1 MNNHLSQANKAIILP
16 TTAVG
21 FQPKS
26 GVDGLKNDQQLA
38 QENIQFIDYRSIEWP
53 RVQRTRCLIHQRF
66 HYDYPGPVR
75 ELRHRLVVV
84 PTDQHGYQRLC
95 DYQLNV
101 SVPALSQQCELDN
114 FGNRIFQFHIAQVE
128 ANLDFEV
135 WTALEQSI
143 QPATRPL
150 VPAEQAHHY
159 LMPTRL
165 TTADATIDAIAHK
178 LSLQHQAPA
187 ELAEAIND
195 WTFLAMRY
203 ARGVTKVNT
212 TAAEALALGA
222 GLCQDYSHIMLA
234 VCRAAGLPAR
244 YVSGH
249 LLGEGASHAWVEV
262 LLPSQQPGCLEAW
275 PLDPT
280 NHCQA
285 RNKYITIAVGRD
297 YADVAPTSG
306 SFLGAYPGHL
316 TVSKRAGLT
325 AVEYTDGQVVSLKS

>member
-1 MNNHLSQANKAIILP
+1 MNNNFSQANKAAIP
-16 TTAVG
+16 STKPVG
-21 FQPKS
+21 FPAEP
-26 GVDGLKNDQQLA
+26 GANGLNPSKQLA
-38 QENIQFIDYRSIEWP
+38 PENIQFIDYRSIEWQ

-95 DYQLNV
+95 EYQLNV
-101 SVPALSQQCELDN
+101 SVPALSQACELDN
-114 FGNRIFQFHIAQVE
+114 FGNRIFQFHIAQVDTK
-128 ANLDFEV
+128 LDFDV

-165 TTADATIDAIAHK
+165 TTADATIAAVAHK
-178 LSLQHQAPA
+178 LSQQHQAPA
-187 ELAEAIND
+187 QLAESIND

-203 ARGVTKVNT
+203 ERGVTKVNT

-262 LLPSQQPGCLEAW
+262 LLPSQQPGYLEAW

-285 RNKYITIAVGRD
+285 RHKYITIAVGRD

-325 AVEYTDGQVVSLKS
+325 AVEYTDGQVVSLES